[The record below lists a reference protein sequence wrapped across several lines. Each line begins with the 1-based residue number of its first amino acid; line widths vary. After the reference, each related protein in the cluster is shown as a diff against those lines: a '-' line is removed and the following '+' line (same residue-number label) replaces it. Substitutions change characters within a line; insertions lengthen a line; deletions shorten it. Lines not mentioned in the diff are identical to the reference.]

1 MARDSTS
8 GKSRADRN
16 RAIRQEE
23 LRKQLAAGKHLEHL
37 VDMIEQLRDFD
48 QELTSIEVQRL
59 KAAIEGKEGLVDRY
73 LPKLKSI
80 EHKGAT
86 DTGLSELLA
95 DARALREAAVQPAQA
110 QKEEKPSK
118 AAAKH

>member
-1 MARDSTS
+1 MARDNTS

-59 KAAIEGKEGLVDRY
+59 KAAIEGKQGLVDRY

-80 EHKGAT
+80 EHTGAT
-86 DTGLSELLA
+86 ETGLSELLA
-95 DARALREAAVQPAQA
+95 QASAFRKQTMQEEAENKEKAQDETAV
-110 QKEEKPSK
+110 
-118 AAAKH
+118 KH